1 MTFFSI
7 FEAQF
12 IRKTSVSHPT
22 YILRSIIDNQSAPSQ
37 TRKTNPQNLLPDP
50 YYWAGNEPSLFSV
63 FGFAH
68 FADAGKG
75 AAALQRHARYVMK
88 HKYPLTPDGIPG
100 NNDYGTMSAWYAC
113 VCARSFC

>member
-1 MTFFSI
+1 MF
-7 FEAQF
+7 
-12 IRKTSVSHPT
+12 KPH
-22 YILRSIIDNQSAPSQ
+22 
-37 TRKTNPQNLLPDP
+37 QNLLPDP

-68 FADAGKG
+68 MADAGKG
-75 AAALQRHARYVMK
+75 AAALQRHARYVLK

-113 VCARSFC
+113 PISTPVFPQGFCELVKLTELRRILTK